1 MSPASGLSN
10 PQIMRS
16 VVVFPAPSG
25 PMTPNIS
32 PGATSNET
40 PATAVVR
47 PKDFR
52 TPFNDSAG
60 EAGAEL

>member
-1 MSPASGLSN
+1 
-10 PQIMRS
+10 
-16 VVVFPAPSG
+16 
-25 PMTPNIS
+25 MTPNIS